1 MSKHNAIPPEALTW
15 LTAWPQARVLA
26 VHGGP
31 VLTRRLLDEGHT
43 VFSMAAD
50 EPGVDRLRSLDGA
63 IPVWARPEAIPLDP
77 WQFEVVLSHQ
87 GFHRMAHDQALS
99 EIARVLRPGG
109 CLSASYVV
117 RDDSVPWVRRLAALL
132 RHYDPVAMRGDY
144 GQNSLAALQESKYFP
159 EVEQRAFRIWQT
171 ISLRDLQLLVNQQP
185 LSARLDDAQRARLAA
200 EVGELYENS
209 ARPGEKLRLP
219 FQLLCSRAWVSHDEL
234 TAPVM
239 APDSGIKISM

>member
-15 LTAWPQARVLA
+15 LTAWPQARVLVA
-26 VHGGP
+26 HGGA
-31 VLTRRLLDEGHT
+31 VLARRLLGEGHT
-43 VFSMAAD
+43 VFAMAAD
-50 EPGVDRLRSLDGA
+50 EPGVDPLRSVEGA
-63 IPVWARPEAIPLDP
+63 VPLWARPEAIPLDP
-77 WQFEVVLSHQ
+77 WQFDVVVSHQ
-87 GFHRMAHDQALS
+87 GFHTMPHPQALS

-144 GQNSLAALQESKYFP
+144 GQNSLIALQDSKYFP
-159 EVEQRAFRIWQT
+159 EVEQRAFRIWQAV
-171 ISLRDLQLLVNQQP
+171 SLPDLQQLVSRQP
-185 LSARLDDAQRARLAA
+185 LSARLDDAQRARLAT
-200 EVGELYENS
+200 EVSDLYQHS
-209 ARPGEKLRLP
+209 VRPGEKLRLP
-219 FQLLCSRAWVSHDEL
+219 FQLLCNRAWVSHDEL